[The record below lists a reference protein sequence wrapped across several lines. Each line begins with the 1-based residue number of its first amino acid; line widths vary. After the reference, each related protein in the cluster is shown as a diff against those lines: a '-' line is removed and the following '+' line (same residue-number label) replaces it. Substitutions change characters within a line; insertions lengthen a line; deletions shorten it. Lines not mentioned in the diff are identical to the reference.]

1 MYGLTIGEAGYVSVC
16 MLFFPSRWT
25 CASEQLAGELLKAL
39 AGCAKVFH
47 LGVCA
52 VLTQAKIGAPVHSLR
67 PLGERLKQ
75 IRAAT

>member
-1 MYGLTIGEAGYVSVC
+1 MEGLILKTFTLI
-16 MLFFPSRWT
+16 LKQP
-25 CASEQLAGELLKAL
+25 AGELLKAL

-52 VLTQAKIGAPVHSLR
+52 ILIQAKIGAPVHSLR
-67 PLGERLKQ
+67 PRGERLHQ